1 MVGEIAGARGPPV
14 SSTCIGDCQREIR
27 DHSDSDKRKNEQEPD
42 EEDI

>member
-1 MVGEIAGARGPPV
+1 MGGETVGAGGPLV

-27 DHSDSDKRKNEQEPD
+27 DHSDREKRKNKQKSD

>member
-1 MVGEIAGARGPPV
+1 MGGETAGAGGPLV

-27 DHSDSDKRKNEQEPD
+27 DHPDRKRRKNEQESD

>member
-1 MVGEIAGARGPPV
+1 MGGETAGAGGPPV

-27 DHSDSDKRKNEQEPD
+27 DYPDRERRKSEQETD